1 MNKKKKNTRIKHRRN
16 QNRVKKILQTS
27 LLKAKPK
34 KIIQSTKTDVL
45 VEQVEAKPITE
56 KTTTKK
62 TTAKKTT
69 AKKTTAKKTTAKKE
83 SK

>member
-27 LLKAKPK
+27 LLKARPK

-45 VEQVEAKPITE
+45 VEQVEAKFGEWLGQKAVDGIVGGTDGNE
-56 KTTTKK
+56 L
-62 TTAKKTT
+62 
-69 AKKTTAKKTTAKKE
+69 
-83 SK
+83 